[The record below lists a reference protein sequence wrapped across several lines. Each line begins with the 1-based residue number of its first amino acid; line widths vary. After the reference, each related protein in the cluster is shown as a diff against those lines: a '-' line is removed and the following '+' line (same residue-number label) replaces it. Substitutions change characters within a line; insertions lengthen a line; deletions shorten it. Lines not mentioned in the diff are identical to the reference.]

1 MLSLNI
7 QLYHGIAVFPR
18 LHPNTTYLPNT
29 DDTDYTDN
37 RVVFIIW
44 TDNVNAICTTT
55 ISSDIQLWYCIAV
68 FPRLYPSNTYLPN
81 TDYTDYT
88 DNRVVF
94 IIWRDNVNAIC
105 KTTIS
110 SSIQLWYCIA
120 VFPRLYSPNTYLP
133 NTDYTDYTAYR
144 VVLTI
149 WTDTVQLPVNGPCK
163 SRYLAIN
170 VICTTVLSLNIQ
182 LYNCIAVFPR
192 LHPNT
197 TYLPNTDDTD
207 YTDNRVVFIIWTD
220 NVNAICTTT
229 ISSDIQLWYCFAVF
243 PRLYPSKT
251 NLPNTDYTDYTDKRV
266 VFIIWT
272 DNVNAICTTT
282 ISSDI
287 QLWYCIA
294 VFPRLYPPK
303 PTCQTLITLIT
314 LVTESFLTIWT
325 DTVQLPVN
333 GPCKSRYL
341 AINVICTTV
350 LSLNIQLYHCIA
362 VFPRLHPNTTY
373 MPNTDDTDYT
383 DNRVVFIVWTDNVNA
398 ICTTTISADIQ
409 LWYCIAVFPRL
420 YPSNTNMPNTD
431 YTDYTDNRV
440 VFIIWTDNVNA
451 ICTTTISSYIQL
463 WYCIAVFPG
472 LYPSNTY
479 LPNTDYTDYTDNI
492 VVFIIWTDNVNAI
505 CTTTISSNI
514 QLWYCI
520 AVFPRLYPP
529 NTYLP
534 NTDYTDYT
542 GCRVVFNHLHR

>member
-1 MLSLNI
+1 MTLITLIIESFLSSEQITLTLSV
-7 QLYHGIAVFPR
+7 QRPYLLTYSYDIA
-18 LHPNTTYLPNT
+18 L
-29 DDTDYTDN
+29 
-37 RVVFIIW
+37 
-44 TDNVNAICTTT
+44 
-55 ISSDIQLWYCIAV
+55 
-68 FPRLYPSNTYLPN
+68 
-81 TDYTDYT
+81 
-88 DNRVVF
+88 
-94 IIWRDNVNAIC
+94 
-105 KTTIS
+105 
-110 SSIQLWYCIA
+110 
-120 VFPRLYSPNTYLP
+120 LYSQGCIRPKPTCRTLITLITLIKESFLSSEQITLTLSVQRPYLLTYS
-133 NTDYTDYTAYR
+133 Y
-144 VVLTI
+144 VIVL
-149 WTDTVQLPVNGPCK
+149 L
-163 SRYLAIN
+163 Y
-170 VICTTVLSLNIQ
+170 SLG
-182 LYNCIAVFPR
+182 CI
-192 LHPNT
+192 H
-197 TYLPNTDDTD
+197 
-207 YTDNRVVFIIWTD
+207 
-220 NVNAICTTT
+220 
-229 ISSDIQLWYCFAVF
+229 
-243 PRLYPSKT
+243 
-251 NLPNTDYTDYTDKRV
+251 
-266 VFIIWT
+266 
-272 DNVNAICTTT
+272 
-282 ISSDI
+282 
-287 QLWYCIA
+287 
-294 VFPRLYPPK
+294 PK

-420 YPSNTNMPNTD
+420 YPSNTYLPNTD
-431 YTDYTDNRV
+431 YTDYTDNRVAFIIWTDNVNAICTTTISSYIQLWYCIAVFPGLYPSNTYLPDTDYTDYTDNIV

-479 LPNTDYTDYTDNI
+479 LPDTDYTDYTDNI